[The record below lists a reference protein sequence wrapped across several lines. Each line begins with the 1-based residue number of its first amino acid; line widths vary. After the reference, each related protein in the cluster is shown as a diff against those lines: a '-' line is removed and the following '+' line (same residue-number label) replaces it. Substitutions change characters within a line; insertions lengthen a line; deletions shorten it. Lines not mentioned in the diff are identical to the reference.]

1 MKLKKIYKIRP
12 DILAKYLNEI
22 IKFKYNKILKKNIYL
37 EKNSITI
44 LYNNKTYII
53 SVIEFDNE
61 LYWHL
66 YHDSKTILF
75 CLSLKSFKYIINLIH
90 KNNI

>member
-22 IKFKYNKILKKNIYL
+22 IKFKYNKILKNNIYL

-66 YHDSKTILF
+66 YYDYKTILF
-75 CLSLKSFKYIINLIH
+75 CLSLKSFKEIINLIH